1 MQAPGAPDASIFS
14 RERATRPRRRGEGP
28 QGCCLLPILTVRSGL
43 TANCQVCRGIL
54 HLKRSGQ
61 DPLLQE
67 SARIVVPMKQIAL
80 SLVVIAGSGAY
91 VWQQSTSM
99 PVDDVLGPA
108 VPSDMADRHSGPL
121 AIPATSADPAAS
133 PAAALPDLRPRLEP
147 RVMPAAIGKET
158 TASITPPKPDRQKVG
173 VPRFPQASPK
183 PAESAPTIATVQ
195 PSAAVDRQEISSFA
209 VTPAVYIPIPQP
221 RPDYPQAPARVVRTG
236 MKAAAAN
243 SATQRFNDGTYS
255 GPVTDAY
262 YGPMQIQVSIQGGR
276 LTSLKVLKYPS
287 DRRTSVRINREALPM
302 LRDEAISAQSADVD
316 IISGATLSS
325 RAFIQS
331 LNGALRK
338 ASS

>member
-1 MQAPGAPDASIFS
+1 MRHLTVTAPSRRPSWSQRSRRPVQAPGAPDASIFS

-173 VPRFPQASPK
+173 VPRFPQASPQARGVGADNSHRPTERSRRQARDIIVRRNSRRVHPY
-183 PAESAPTIATVQ
+183 PA
-195 PSAAVDRQEISSFA
+195 
-209 VTPAVYIPIPQP
+209 TPARLSASAGAS
-221 RPDYPQAPARVVRTG
+221 RPNGHEGRGGKLCY
-236 MKAAAAN
+236 AA
-243 SATQRFNDGTYS
+243 
-255 GPVTDAY
+255 
-262 YGPMQIQVSIQGGR
+262 
-276 LTSLKVLKYPS
+276 L
-287 DRRTSVRINREALPM
+287 
-302 LRDEAISAQSADVD
+302 
-316 IISGATLSS
+316 
-325 RAFIQS
+325 
-331 LNGALRK
+331 
-338 ASS
+338 